1 MVMSMELINEMK
13 NAELKTDFPS
23 KFLSLKNFKVAKS
36 KLKFAT
42 KAIINTVVLI
52 NSIAPY

>member
-1 MVMSMELINEMK
+1 MSMELINEMK